1 MAYPGGYRMSAAS
14 GGTQAGLAVGASTA
28 DMPMSAPA
36 SAPLDE
42 RREMSPPSMAPAAR
56 SRGAVA
62 SAPSLAAH
70 ATGTQPPQSNT
81 STEPRA
87 GTVEQAPAQSMII
100 YSAQIH
106 AQVEHVPA
114 AIDQIVDA
122 IVAQGGFLAART
134 DQTVTVRVPVA
145 RFREAIGRIE
155 AMGTV
160 FHRDVQAEDIS
171 ESFHDLE
178 VRLQNLRSVQARLQ
192 QFLARAA
199 SVNDALTVER
209 ELERVGGQID
219 EIEGR
224 MRFLGNRAAFSTIT
238 VTLTPR
244 PVVTTVVAPPPTYPG
259 LPDINLP
266 FEVLE
271 QLGLPR
277 LLGSR

>member
-1 MAYPGGYRMSAAS
+1 
-14 GGTQAGLAVGASTA
+14 
-28 DMPMSAPA
+28 
-36 SAPLDE
+36 
-42 RREMSPPSMAPAAR
+42 
-56 SRGAVA
+56 
-62 SAPSLAAH
+62 
-70 ATGTQPPQSNT
+70 
-81 STEPRA
+81 
-87 GTVEQAPAQSMII
+87 MII